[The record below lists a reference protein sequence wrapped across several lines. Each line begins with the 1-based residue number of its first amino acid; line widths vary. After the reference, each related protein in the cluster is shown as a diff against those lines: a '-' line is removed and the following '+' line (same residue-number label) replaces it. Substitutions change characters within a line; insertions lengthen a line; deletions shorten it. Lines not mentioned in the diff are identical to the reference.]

1 MPHEVLPVLESQ
13 VRRVV
18 CLHVLDEVIGHVVVG
33 LRDESFHVLKQMTLR
48 LLVSQKADKIL
59 LCLDLDLQLSGGSR
73 VEHLHELRVDLDRIR
88 YRRYVHDDSL
98 VIEIAVE
105 VHLGSADFL
114 VAFAVEFGLHFHEED
129 QLELRLRSLLRVL
142 LLMQI
147 G

>member
-1 MPHEVLPVLESQ
+1 MSL
-13 VRRVV
+13 
-18 CLHVLDEVIGHVVVG
+18 C
-33 LRDESFHVLKQMTLR
+33 
-48 LLVSQKADKIL
+48 LLVSQKANEVL
-59 LCLDLDLQLSGGSR
+59 LRLDLDLQLSGSSR

-88 YRRYVHDDSL
+88 YRRYVHDNSL

-114 VAFAVEFGLHFHEED
+114 VAFAVEFGLHLHEED

-147 G
+147 D

>member
-48 LLVSQKADKIL
+48 LLVSQKADKVL